1 MLRLKWTD
9 FAEKENGV
17 EVKGIDKGNKEFR
30 SLISKDF
37 YNELL
42 TIKKDDS
49 PYVFNISSDSLDS
62 LMGRYRKAYNVP
74 SERRIVWHSVRKS
87 GVTFRYRISGNDIM
101 EAKRAAG
108 HSNITT
114 TQIYVKGE
122 DYGMIGAVSSAG
134 KIDKEIFKK
143 VDYEVLLQAIE
154 LCKDDV
160 KLLINLKINE
170 VIKQR

>member
-1 MLRLKWTD
+1 
-9 FAEKENGV
+9 
-17 EVKGIDKGNKEFR
+17 
-30 SLISKDF
+30 
-37 YNELL
+37 
-42 TIKKDDS
+42 
-49 PYVFNISSDSLDS
+49 
-62 LMGRYRKAYNVP
+62 
-74 SERRIVWHSVRKS
+74 
-87 GVTFRYRISGNDIM
+87 M

-134 KIDKEIFKK
+134 KIDKEIYKK
-143 VDYEVLLQAIE
+143 VDYDVLLEAIG